1 MCIMIS
7 LCLSFYRL
15 TWPRGRAQVLVPLHH
30 PPSGGQPSPVS
41 SPRLC
46 ITSAEKSLQPNP
58 LSSHWLNTHGHKQ
71 GQEKKKVWIFMNY
84 LHFPWRKMQ
93 QQDGVTVWAGSCS
106 QGHARQVHS
115 QETQLALSVIQP
127 HNHSYCASSAHIIW
141 TNASSRRSF
150 CLSNDITASVSTSGL
165 DWG

>member
-1 MCIMIS
+1 MKAQSIQ
-7 LCLSFYRL
+7 LPEFYCLHVHHNL
-15 TWPRGRAQVLVPLHH
+15 TLPVFLQAHLAMWKGTVMVPLHH
-30 PPSGGQPSPVS
+30 PPSDGQSSPVS

-58 LSSHWLNTHGHKQ
+58 LSSHRLNTHGHKQ
-71 GQEKKKVWIFMNY
+71 GQEKKKKVWIFMNY

-127 HNHSYCASSAHIIW
+127 HNHSYCASSAHII
-141 TNASSRRSF
+141 
-150 CLSNDITASVSTSGL
+150 
-165 DWG
+165 